1 MAEKIIFTIGR
12 QFGSGGRKVGKLLS
26 EKLGIPYY
34 DRELLAIAAKDS
46 GFSESLF
53 HSADEK
59 PSSSI
64 LYSLVMGSYP
74 MASGTMGFNEMPLN
88 DQLFLIQSNT
98 IRKVAKK
105 GSCIIIGRCADYI
118 LKGNPDLISIFI
130 HAPLEARVKRAVEC
144 YEVPADRAEE
154 VCLKNDKSR
163 ANFYNYYSDQKWGM
177 CRTYSLSLDSSLLG
191 IEGCVDEIIRF
202 TELAD
207 KNKNS
212 TTKDVRKNSRT
223 SS

>member
-1 MAEKIIFTIGR
+1 MGEKTIYTIGR
-12 QFGSGGRKVGKLLS
+12 QFGSGGRQVGKALS

-34 DRELLAIAAKDS
+34 DKELLAMAAKDS
-46 GFSESLF
+46 GFSEELF
-53 HSADEK
+53 HNADEK
-59 PSSSI
+59 PASSL

-74 MASGTMGFNEMPLN
+74 MSSGTLGFNEMPLN

-105 GSCIIIGRCADYI
+105 SSCIIIGRCADYI
-118 LKGNPDLISIFI
+118 LRGNPDLISVFV
-130 HAPLEARVKRAVEC
+130 HAPLEARVKRAIEC
-144 YEVPADRAEE
+144 YEIPADRAED

-191 IEGCVDEIIRF
+191 IDGCVDEIIRF
-202 TELAD
+202 PELAE
-207 KNKNS
+207 KNR
-212 TTKDVRKNSRT
+212 DHRI
-223 SS
+223 